1 MSETKSTGIYWI
13 FFFLSVI
20 FLIFMLVFDREYFWV
35 ALPFVITSFSKAVNI
50 I

>member
-1 MSETKSTGIYWI
+1 MSETRSAGKYWI

-35 ALPFVITSFSKAVNI
+35 ALPFVCTSFGKAVDI